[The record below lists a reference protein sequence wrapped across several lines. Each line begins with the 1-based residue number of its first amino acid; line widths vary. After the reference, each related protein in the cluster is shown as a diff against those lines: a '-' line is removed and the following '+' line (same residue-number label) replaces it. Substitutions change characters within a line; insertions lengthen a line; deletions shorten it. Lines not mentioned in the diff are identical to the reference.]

1 MIRLSVLPPVRLN
14 FCSERGRA
22 MDLYMTPQIALALM
36 LLIPLVA
43 AGLIPLFGKQPN
55 VREAITF
62 VFGGLLLAT
71 VIYLCRDVASGGRP
85 ELHLGSFAGRF
96 DFTLKLE
103 PLGATFAAIASS
115 LWMVNSAFTLGYMR
129 GNNEKNQ
136 TRFFAFVAVA
146 IAAAMGI
153 AASANLITLFIFYEA
168 LTLSTFPLV
177 THKGDEKAKRG
188 GTIYALILMGTSLA
202 LLLPAVIGTYV
213 IAGTTEF
220 RVGGVFPPET
230 SLLATSTLLF
240 LFAFGIGKAALMPTH
255 PWLPNAMVA
264 PTPVSAL
271 LHAVAVVKAGVFT
284 MLKVVTFTFGPSL
297 AAATPASTWLAW
309 IAAISIVLASVIAL
323 RQDNLKARLA
333 YSTVSQLSY
342 VTLGAMLATSM
353 GILGG
358 GLQIVMHAWGKIT
371 LFMCAGA
378 IYTIAH
384 RTNISQ
390 LDGLG
395 RTMPW
400 VFGAFL
406 IGALSIIGIPP
417 MGGSWPKFFLMV
429 GAVDSGKSILIAAL
443 IASSILNIIYLVPIA
458 VRGFMKSPKDAAD
471 DAHIAEVRRKHRW
484 VIIPPVF
491 TAFGSLVLFFFA
503 GPIVDFLQP
512 ILPGGGLQ

>member
-1 MIRLSVLPPVRLN
+1 MCIRDR
-14 FCSERGRA
+14 
-22 MDLYMTPQIALALM
+22 
-36 LLIPLVA
+36 
-43 AGLIPLFGKQPN
+43 
-55 VREAITF
+55 
-62 VFGGLLLAT
+62 
-71 VIYLCRDVASGGRP
+71 
-85 ELHLGSFAGRF
+85 
-96 DFTLKLE
+96 
-103 PLGATFAAIASS
+103 
-115 LWMVNSAFTLGYMR
+115 
-129 GNNEKNQ
+129 
-136 TRFFAFVAVA
+136 
-146 IAAAMGI
+146 
-153 AASANLITLFIFYEA
+153 
-168 LTLSTFPLV
+168 
-177 THKGDEKAKRG
+177 HKGDKKAKRG

-202 LLLPAVIGTYV
+202 LLLPAIIGTYV
-213 IAGTTEF
+213 LAGTTDF
-220 RVGGVFPPET
+220 VVGGIFPEET
-230 SLLATSTLLF
+230 SLIATSILLF

-284 MLKVVTFTFGPSL
+284 MLKVVTYTFGPSL
-297 AAATPASTWLAW
+297 AAATPASTWIAW

-342 VTLGAMLATSM
+342 VTLGAMLAVSM

-395 RTMPW
+395 RTMPF

-406 IGALSIIGIPP
+406 VGALSIIGIPP
-417 MGGSWPKFFLMV
+417 LGGSWPKFLLMM
-429 GAVDSGKSILIAAL
+429 GAVDSGKAILIAAL

-458 VRGFMKSPKDAAD
+458 VRGFMKAPKNLED
-471 DAHIAEVRRKHRW
+471 DAHIAEVRKKHRW
-484 VIIPPVF
+484 VIIPPVL
-491 TAFGSLVLFFFA
+491 TAIGSLILFFFA
-503 GPIVDFLQP
+503 GGIIDFLQP
-512 ILPGGGLQ
+512 ILPGGGLS